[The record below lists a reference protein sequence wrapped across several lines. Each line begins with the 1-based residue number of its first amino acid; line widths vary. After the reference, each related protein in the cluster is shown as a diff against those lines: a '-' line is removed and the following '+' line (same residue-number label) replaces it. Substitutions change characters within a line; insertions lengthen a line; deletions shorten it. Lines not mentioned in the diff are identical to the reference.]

1 MLKMAW
7 VEKKQRAGG
16 KKYIVFTKDDKGTK
30 AVKATYDLNQ
40 KRAAYSY
47 AESLRQ
53 MEPHLAAPEKIT
65 FNTAFEQYKK
75 DTLKDELKTQ
85 EFRLVIC
92 GFINNHI
99 APHIKKEQLTD
110 YNLYD
115 FEKSYI
121 PKLISSNGMM
131 VKNLPGGK
139 TEVIRGTKKLGKK
152 SIKDAVATFKMFIK
166 YCLARKWVIDPS
178 ILSWKFNKNFF
189 QGENTKPKWQPKYQD
204 VLKLV
209 HSEQDPLN
217 QALFHTAA
225 ETGTRLNELL
235 GLTYSDIDLKSR
247 PALIYTNHSLDKW
260 NNFRENFLKTATS
273 KRRIEISK
281 GLAIL
286 LKNWMACQIP
296 KKNGK
301 YKMLF
306 GITKSSAKMRVQR
319 AAKRCGIP
327 WKNGMSPFRKFSY
340 SYLRDQMALTDK
352 QIMIRFGWSN
362 MDTPNQ
368 WYYKDIDN
376 NKSERLAAI
385 DKMLLN

>member
-1 MLKMAW
+1 MLVMAW
-7 VEKKQRAGG
+7 VEKKDRAGG
-16 KKYIVFTKDDKGTK
+16 KKWIVFVKDEKGK
-30 AVKATYDLNQ
+30 KSVKGTYDLNQ
-40 KRAAYSY
+40 KRAAYSF

-65 FNTAFEQYKK
+65 FDMAFSEYKK
-75 DTLKDELKTQ
+75 DIVKDDLKTE

-99 APHIKKEQLTD
+99 APHINKDLLND
-110 YNLYD
+110 YTLYD

-121 PKLISSNGMM
+121 PALTSSNGMM
-131 VKNLPGGK
+131 VKNLPGGMTK
-139 TEVIRGTKKLGKK
+139 VVRGTKKLGKK
-152 SIKDAVATFKMFIK
+152 STKDAVANFKMFIK
-166 YCLARKWVIDPS
+166 YCLSRKWVIDPS

-189 QGENTKPKWQPKYQD
+189 QGENTKPKWQPKYKD

-217 QALFHTAA
+217 QTLFHTAA
-225 ETGTRLNELL
+225 ETGCRLNELL

-247 PALIYTNHSLDKW
+247 PATINTNHSLDKW

-273 KRRIEISK
+273 KRQIEISK
-281 GLAIL
+281 GLAIM
-286 LKNWMACQIP
+286 LKNWMDCQIP

-306 GITKSSAKMRVQR
+306 GITKASAKMRVQR

-327 WKNGMSPFRKFSY
+327 WQNGMSPFRKFSY

-352 QIMIRFGWSN
+352 QIMLRFGWGN
-362 MDTPNQ
+362 MDTPNK

-385 DKMLLN
+385 EGMLPQ

>member
-1 MLKMAW
+1 MRVQIETLKRKGGNKLS
-7 VEKKQRAGG
+7 VKVVKEDGTKVQRA
-16 KKYIVFTKDDKGTK
+16 VFEM
-30 AVKATYDLNQ
+30 NQ
-40 KRAAYSY
+40 KRQAKAF
-47 AESLRQ
+47 ADSLKT
-53 MEPHLAAPEKIT
+53 MEPHLAAPDKIS
-65 FNTAFEQYKK
+65 FDMAFTEYKK
-75 DTLKDELKTQ
+75 DIVKDDLKTE

-99 APHIKKEQLTD
+99 APHINKDQLSD
-110 YNLYD
+110 YTLYD

-121 PKLISSNGMM
+121 PALTSSNGMM
-131 VKNLPGGK
+131 VKNLPGGMTK
-139 TEVIRGTKKLGKK
+139 VVRGTKKLGKK
-152 SIKDAVATFKMFIK
+152 STKDAVANFKMFIK
-166 YCLARKWVIDPS
+166 YCLSRKWVIDPS

-189 QGENTKPKWQPKYQD
+189 QGENTKPKWQPKYKD

-217 QALFHTAA
+217 QTLFHTAA
-225 ETGTRLNELL
+225 ETGCRLNELL

-247 PALIYTNHSLDKW
+247 PATINTNHSLDKW

-273 KRRIEISK
+273 KRQIEISK
-281 GLAIL
+281 GLAIM
-286 LKNWMACQIP
+286 LKNWMDCQIP

-306 GITKSSAKMRVQR
+306 GITKASSKKRVQR

-327 WKNGMSPFRKFSY
+327 WQNGMSPFRKFSY

-352 QIMIRFGWSN
+352 QIMLRFGWSN
-362 MDTPNQ
+362 MDTPNK

-376 NKSERLAAI
+376 NKSQRLAAI
-385 DKMLLN
+385 EGMLPQ

>member
-1 MLKMAW
+1 MRVQIETLKRKGGNKLS
-7 VEKKQRAGG
+7 VKVVKEDGTKVQRA
-16 KKYIVFTKDDKGTK
+16 VFEI
-30 AVKATYDLNQ
+30 NQ
-40 KRAAYSY
+40 KRQAKAF
-47 AESLRQ
+47 ADSLKT
-53 MEPHLAAPEKIT
+53 MEPHLAAPEKIS
-65 FNTAFEQYKK
+65 FDMAFTEYKK
-75 DTLKDELKTQ
+75 DIVKDNLKTE

-99 APHIKKEQLTD
+99 APHINKDLLSD
-110 YNLYD
+110 YTLYD

-121 PKLISSNGMM
+121 PALTSSNGMV

-139 TEVIRGTKKLGKK
+139 TEVVRGTKKLGKK
-152 SIKDAVATFKMFIK
+152 STKDAVANFKMFIK
-166 YCLARKWVIDPS
+166 YCLSRKWVIDPS
-178 ILSWKFNKNFF
+178 ILTWKFNKNFF
-189 QGENTKPKWQPKYQD
+189 QGENTKPKWQPKYKD

-209 HSEQDPLN
+209 FNEQDPLN

-225 ETGTRLNELL
+225 ETGCRLNELL

-247 PALIYTNHSLDKW
+247 PATINTNHSLDKW

-273 KRRIEISK
+273 KRQIEISK
-281 GLAIL
+281 SLSIM
-286 LKNWMACQIP
+286 LKNWMDCQIP

-306 GITKSSAKMRVQR
+306 GITKASAKMRVQR

-327 WKNGMSPFRKFSY
+327 WQNGMSPFRKFSY

-352 QIMIRFGWSN
+352 QIMLRFGWGN
-362 MDTPNQ
+362 MDTPNK

-385 DKMLLN
+385 EGMLPQ